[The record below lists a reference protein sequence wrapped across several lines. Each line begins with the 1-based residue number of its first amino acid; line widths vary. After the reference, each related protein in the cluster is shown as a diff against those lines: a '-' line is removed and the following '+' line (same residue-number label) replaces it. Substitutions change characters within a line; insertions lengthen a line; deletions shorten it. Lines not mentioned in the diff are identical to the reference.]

1 MTPTPTMLLRFARE
15 VRVSPDFPVD
25 SLWGRCRAVLIRQAL
40 ERALDA
46 LWDKRAPALRLASRH
61 SQFLCLPTYLRE
73 PELAGRIASA
83 WSALS
88 NACHYQSY
96 EFAPTDTE
104 LENWLTSVEAFVEHC
119 NNSAAVS

>member
-40 ERALDA
+40 ERTLDA

-73 PELAGRIASA
+73 AGLAGRTASA

-88 NACHYQSY
+88 NACHYRCY
-96 EFAPTDTE
+96 EFAPTDAE
-104 LENWLTSVEAFVEHC
+104 LEEWLAIVEGFVLHC
-119 NNSAAVS
+119 DNSAAVS